1 MRRTST
7 QAVVRS
13 SSATA
18 RAINGGRS
26 GWTVGHGRTSSRG
39 WSSGG
44 TAGPATVLRGARPD
58 TGTAVR
64 SGGHPRATASHRGS
78 SRSAAP
84 VRAAPTPACP
94 RSRDVTRRDLAA
106 RHPETA
112 RACRPRDHVPV
123 PARDRQHRDHCRSSR
138 AACSDDPADPRLPR
152 RHGAPSGRRANTG
165 SRMDA
170 AAIPARPPASP
181 RWPRPRTSSRSE
193 RSRHCDKSP
202 NRSCRAG
209 ALDIESTR
217 RVVGSKRDANRPY
230 PSLASRYVDGRL
242 AKGSDL
248 RTEQR
253 AVRRGLLAPGRGL
266 PSARCA

>member
-138 AACSDDPADPRLPR
+138 AACSDDPGRPTPATSPLSPLRQTRQHREPNGCGGDSSAATRFSSMAKAQNEQQERTQPALRQVAKPVV
-152 RHGAPSGRRANTG
+152 PSGGTG
-165 SRMDA
+165 
-170 AAIPARPPASP
+170 
-181 RWPRPRTSSRSE
+181 
-193 RSRHCDKSP
+193 
-202 NRSCRAG
+202 
-209 ALDIESTR
+209 
-217 RVVGSKRDANRPY
+217 Y
-230 PSLASRYVDGRL
+230 
-242 AKGSDL
+242 
-248 RTEQR
+248 
-253 AVRRGLLAPGRGL
+253 
-266 PSARCA
+266 